1 MTKSSF
7 QVLSPAPR
15 EVWNEVARTDPDVLV
30 TQTPERLDSICEYV
44 NCRDASIL
52 YETSDGRQLIMPM
65 VRHDRLAGGL
75 RTQWSMPH
83 SWGTG
88 GIIARGAIHAED
100 ISAILDYLVSQEAAQ
115 TCIWPNPM
123 YAETWASARLP
134 AGTVAIPRFSHV
146 LDLEGGWDKV
156 WTKRFKSTARGKVRK
171 AERSQLSVEWDST
184 GRLAPVFYELYL
196 KSVDRWAVQQHEPRL
211 LARWRGKRRDSLQK
225 VLHIARSSGDS
236 CCIWVAW
243 SDGQPAASIMVLKGK
258 NADYHK
264 GAMDKD
270 LAVRTGAN
278 ALLQRLAIE
287 DACNSGCRYYHMGES
302 GFSAPLATY
311 KSSYGARGY
320 HYAEYHLDRFPITR
334 VDTYLRGSVKRL
346 LGFKDA

>member
-30 TQTPERLDSICEYV
+30 TQTPEWLDSICEYV

-88 GIIARGAIHAED
+88 GIIGTGGVQAED
-100 ISAILDYLVSQEAAQ
+100 ISAVVSYLAAQPVMQ
-115 TCIWPNPM
+115 TCIWPNPLLGK
-123 YAETWASARLP
+123 TWASAPMPGR
-134 AGTVAIPRFSHV
+134 VIKVPRFAHV

-156 WTKRFKSTARGKVRK
+156 WTKRFNSMARRNVRK
-171 AERSQLSVEWDST
+171 AEQSQLSVECDAT
-184 GRLAPVFYELYL
+184 GKLAPIFYGLYRR
-196 KSVDRWAVQQHEPRL
+196 SVDRWAGQQHEPRL
-211 LARWRGKRRDSLQK
+211 LAHWRATRRDPLRKIQ
-225 VLHIARSSGDS
+225 HIARAAGGA
-236 CCIWVAW
+236 CCIWVA
-243 SDGQPAASIMVLKGK
+243 SLEGQPVASIIVLKGK
-258 NADYHK
+258 NADYIL
-264 GAMDKD
+264 GAMDKE
-270 LAVRTGAN
+270 LAAPTRAN
-278 ALLQRLAIE
+278 ALLHRLAIE

-302 GFSAPLATY
+302 GFSAPLANF
-311 KSSYGARGY
+311 KSSFGAMGY
-320 HYAEYHLDRFPITR
+320 SYAEYRVEHLPITR
-334 VDTYLRGSVKRL
+334 FDNYLRGAVKRL
-346 LGFKDA
+346 LRFKDV